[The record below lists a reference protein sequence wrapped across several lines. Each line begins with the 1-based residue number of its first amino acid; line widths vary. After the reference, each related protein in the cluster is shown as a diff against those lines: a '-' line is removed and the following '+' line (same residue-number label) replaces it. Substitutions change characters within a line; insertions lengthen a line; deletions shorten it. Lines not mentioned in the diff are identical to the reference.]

1 MKTRKTRK
9 YTSRPTAKNDAKL
22 EMAFR
27 VLRAQLPLYR
37 KMKDNP
43 ENLELFAKMNRNPL
57 FDTTQNLNLYKT
69 RWVSKAAM
77 KLEPTECVYEH
88 FIQRSKAVKKI
99 FECMDNNPQMKVGG
113 FRILLKKYCK
123 QVRITKEEHNLI
135 NIETR
140 GNDDYNFT
148 LYEKLGITFDYDVS
162 RGRKKNFHYEMFK
175 NYGHLLA
182 D

>member
-69 RWVSKAAM
+69 RWVSKEAM
-77 KLEPTECVYEH
+77 KLEKESGKWSEVGILRLPFLIAYPPSSASSNSNLCASTRKRRMSAGSGGWPGSAGWRGLRCWGRRRGGH
-88 FIQRSKAVKKI
+88 S
-99 FECMDNNPQMKVGG
+99 CMTSSRTTV
-113 FRILLKKYCK
+113 
-123 QVRITKEEHNLI
+123 
-135 NIETR
+135 TR
-140 GNDDYNFT
+140 GARSIRRVALNHFT
-148 LYEKLGITFDYDVS
+148 KRVG
-162 RGRKKNFHYEMFK
+162 
-175 NYGHLLA
+175 
-182 D
+182 